1 MDTLQDEKTDRV
13 LRLMQEDIDIRE
25 GDIAKIIN
33 RMDDMIYHLT
43 TMDELSPLLKLII
56 DEMVLLIP
64 RGIMRDVFIEFCY
77 FDNLTEI
84 ARKHNLSLDRACFL
98 YEDAIRL
105 LKAKHGFLTKY
116 LTMIPYTNDRSD
128 IPVLLSKDLE
138 YDLGLSRRAVN
149 CLHGIGLRNV
159 EDLLR
164 FLKNFGLKKL
174 TKQRYLGNKTVEEI
188 KDALIAQ
195 GMMDEDEKS
204 YLFQFIS

>member
-1 MDTLQDEKTDRV
+1 MDILQDEKLDRV

-25 GDIAKIIN
+25 GEIAQIIY

-43 TMDELSPLLKLII
+43 TMDEISPLFKLII

-64 RGIMRDVFIEFCY
+64 KGIMRDVFIEFCY
-77 FDNLTEI
+77 SDNITEI
-84 ARKHNLSLDRACFL
+84 ACKNNLSLDKTCSL

-105 LKAKHGFLTKY
+105 LKTKHGFLTKY
-116 LTMIPYTNDRSD
+116 LMMIPYTNDRSN
-128 IPVLLSKDLE
+128 ISGLLSKDLE

-149 CLHGIGLRNV
+149 CLHGIGLRTV

-174 TKQRYLGNKTVEEI
+174 TKQRYLGNKTLEEI